1 MRTLKNE
8 LGLRSVDDVLRNPL
22 LQAGQRPRPLR
33 QMDGIFIEV
42 LESVAML
49 RDAADAD
56 PSAVIVFIERK
67 LSPLVSQIYNF
78 ALARLR
84 NEG

>member
-1 MRTLKNE
+1 
-8 LGLRSVDDVLRNPL
+8 
-22 LQAGQRPRPLR
+22 
-33 QMDGIFIEV
+33 MDGIFIEV